1 MERRAEFDNNVTLSL
16 PPGPAVPPVPPL
28 LLRPE
33 LKTGVH
39 TKCRSHQVPTAA
51 LSTMAQKRERQ
62 TLAQSH

>member
-1 MERRAEFDNNVTLSL
+1 MERRAEFDNNVTLGL

-39 TKCRSHQVPTAA
+39 TKCPQQHCAPWPRRGKDKLWHSHTEK
-51 LSTMAQKRERQ
+51 L
-62 TLAQSH
+62 L